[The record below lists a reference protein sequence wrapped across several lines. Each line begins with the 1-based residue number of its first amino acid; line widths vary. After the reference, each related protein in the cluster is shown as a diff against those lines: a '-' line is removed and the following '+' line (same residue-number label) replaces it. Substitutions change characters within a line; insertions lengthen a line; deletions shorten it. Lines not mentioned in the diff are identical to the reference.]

1 MLYEWII
8 KPHMNY
14 RENNDLE
21 IDKETHHDIKTI
33 HLPANSGKHGVLN
46 AVGSKTD
53 FAIVELA
60 TSVNTCKQHEHE
72 KCWELHAVNLPGPDF
87 TLQELEE
94 VRTLGNYLF
103 IVDCFLT

>member
-21 IDKETHHDIKTI
+21 VDKEMYHEIKTI
-33 HLPANSGKHGVLN
+33 HLPTSSGKHGVLN
-46 AVGSKTD
+46 AVGLKTD
-53 FAIVELA
+53 FAVVELA
-60 TSVNTCKQHEHE
+60 TSVNTCNQNELH
-72 KCWELHAVNLPGPDF
+72 KCWELHPVNLSGPDF

-103 IVDCFLT
+103 IVDCSLT

>member
-21 IDKETHHDIKTI
+21 IDQETRHDIKRI
-33 HLPANSGKHGVLN
+33 HLPANSGKHYLN
-46 AVGSKTD
+46 AVEGSNTD
-53 FAIVELA
+53 FAIVELE
-60 TSVNTCKQHEHE
+60 TSVNTCKQHEQHE
-72 KCWELHAVNLPGPDF
+72 CWELHAVNLPGPNF
-87 TLQELEE
+87 TLQELDE